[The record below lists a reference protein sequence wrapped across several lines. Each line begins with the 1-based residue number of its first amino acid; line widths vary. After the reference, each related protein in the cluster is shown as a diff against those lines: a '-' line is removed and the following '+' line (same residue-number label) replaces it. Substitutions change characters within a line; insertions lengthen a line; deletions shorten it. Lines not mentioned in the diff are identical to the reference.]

1 MELIK
6 WGGNLMLFIQEQI
19 DKRNEWKKRRWVQ
32 MVIRINVKITRKHF
46 ECDCERMSQ
55 KRENHKTERKRKEKN
70 KEGKK
75 RN

>member
-1 MELIK
+1 
-6 WGGNLMLFIQEQI
+6 MLFIQEQI

-46 ECDCERMSQ
+46 ECERMSQ